1 MGDFDNMA
9 VYKRGKTIELT
20 LTCLLYGLITWFLPL
35 YELRRSRGLFSSSI
49 QIGKLERI
57 KFELT
62 HSHQV
67 FYFSLL
73 SARLVIARILSWILI
88 KVAKFPWS
96 GIFKKGTKSTVKAT
110 KTLTNIPLVSS
121 GRKVVKRRKKSK
133 ILKRQTRSSTRLAEA
148 FEKVKDAEKEAFF
161 KQLKL
166 VSNAESSS
174 EESSGNEEIKPK
186 PLKYGLQKFFTLYLN
201 RKLDRN

>member
-1 MGDFDNMA
+1 MGDFDNMG

-20 LTCLLYGLITWFLPL
+20 LTCLLFGLITWYLPL

-49 QIGKLERI
+49 PVGNFERI

-73 SARLVIARILSWILI
+73 IARLVTARIFSWIFV
-88 KVAKFPWS
+88 KVVKFPWS
-96 GIFKKGTKSTVKAT
+96 RVVKNVTKTTIKVS

-121 GRKVVKRRKKSK
+121 GRKIVKRQKKSK
-133 ILKRQTRSSTRLAEA
+133 ILKRRTRSSTRLAEA
-148 FEKVKDAEKEAFF
+148 FEEVNDVIEKKVKDAEKA
-161 KQLKL
+161 L
-166 VSNAESSS
+166 
-174 EESSGNEEIKPK
+174 
-186 PLKYGLQKFFTLYLN
+186 
-201 RKLDRN
+201 